1 MFFRQKRVGDRTYL
15 QIVENRREGGSVR
28 QHVVATLGRT
38 EEWAETG
45 KLDALLRSG
54 AKLSE
59 TALVLSAVRD
69 DAGLAVASR
78 RIGAPLLFER
88 LWRESGCQAV
98 VETALTGRQF
108 QFPVERAVFAS
119 VLHRLCVSGSDR
131 ACDSW
136 LEGYRVEGIEGLD
149 LHHFY
154 RAMAW
159 LGEELADQSGRT
171 RAPRTTKDG
180 IEEALFAR
188 RRDLFSEL
196 DLVFFDTSAL
206 YFYGAAGPTLGRR
219 GKSKDGHPELKQ
231 VVIGVVIDRQG
242 RPICSET
249 WPGNATDVRSLLPVV
264 DRLRARFGIGR
275 VCVVA
280 DRGMISAETLA
291 ELEARGID
299 YILGTRERTNTEVCD
314 VVLAD
319 AKPMVPLSIPRAGGA
334 TTDIE
339 IKEVVVKPWEGK
351 PRRYVVCFNPER
363 AAWEAAQRAAILE
376 SLRKQLAQGDKTL
389 VGNSGYR
396 RYLKVV
402 GDDHFALDEAKVAD
416 EARYDGLYVLRTN
429 TKLSVFEVAMC
440 YRELWKVE
448 RIFRT
453 TKSTFETRPV
463 YHQTD
468 EAIRGHLFCSFL
480 ALVLRAELESR
491 LEAAGLKP
499 EWAELITDLDRL
511 VETTVDQDGRRF
523 VLRTQVSG
531 CAGEVFQAVRV
542 ALPPLFRSINSDGTD
557 PPSEPA
563 HPKPRKQRLTPR
575 KRSATPDSKNGFSP
589 SEQ

>member
-1 MFFRQKRVGDRTYL
+1 MFFRQKRVGDRSYL
-15 QIVENRREGGSVR
+15 QIVESRREGGSVR
-28 QHVVATLGRT
+28 QHVVATLGRA

-54 AKLSE
+54 AKLTE
-59 TALVLSAVRD
+59 TALVLSAVRED
-69 DAGLAVASR
+69 NGLAVESR
-78 RIGAPLLFER
+78 RIGAPLIVER

-98 VETALTGRQF
+98 IEAALAGRKF
-108 QFPVERAVFAS
+108 EFRAERAVFAS

-136 LEGYRVEGIEGLD
+136 LTGYRVEGIEGLE

-154 RAMAW
+154 RVMAW
-159 LGEELADQSGRT
+159 LGEELADQSGHT
-171 RAPRTTKDG
+171 RAPRATKDT
-180 IEEALFAR
+180 IEEALFAD

-196 DLVFFDTSAL
+196 YLVFFDTSAL
-206 YFYGAAGPTLGRR
+206 YFYGAGGPTLGRR

-242 RPICSET
+242 RPVCSET

-264 DRLRARFGIGR
+264 DRLGTRFGIGR

-280 DRGMISAETLA
+280 DRGMISTETLA

-299 YILGTRERTNTEVCD
+299 YILGTRERSDTEVRD
-314 VVLAD
+314 VVLTD
-319 AKPMVPLSIPRAGGA
+319 PKPMVPLSIPGAGGA
-334 TTDIE
+334 TTEIE
-339 IKEVVVKPWEGK
+339 LKEVVVTPWEGK

-363 AAWEAAQRAAILE
+363 AAWEAGQRAAILE
-376 SLRKQLAQGDKTL
+376 SLREQLGRGDKAL

-402 GDDHFALDEAKVAD
+402 GDGHFALDEAKATE

-429 TKLSVFEVAMC
+429 TKLSVFEVVMR

-448 RIFRT
+448 RVFRT
-453 TKSTFETRPV
+453 TKSALETRPV
-463 YHQTD
+463 FHQSD

-480 ALVLRAELESR
+480 ALVLRAELEGR
-491 LEAAGLKP
+491 LEAAGEKL
-499 EWAELITDLDRL
+499 EWADIIADLDRL
-511 VETTVDQDGRRF
+511 VETTVEQDGRLF
-523 VLRTQVSG
+523 VLRHQAPG
-531 CAGEVFQAVRV
+531 CAGSVFQAVRV
-542 ALPPLFRSINSDGTD
+542 ALSPLFRRINTDGTD
-557 PPSEPA
+557 PPPQ
-563 HPKPRKQRLTPR
+563 PIPKKPRKQRLTPGR
-575 KRSATPDSKNGFSP
+575 RSATPD
-589 SEQ
+589 